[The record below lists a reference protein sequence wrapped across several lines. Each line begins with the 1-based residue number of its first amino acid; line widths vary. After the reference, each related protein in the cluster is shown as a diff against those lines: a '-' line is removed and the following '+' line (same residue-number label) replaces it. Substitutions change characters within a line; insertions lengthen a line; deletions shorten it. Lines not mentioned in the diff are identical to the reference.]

1 MSFFFVDPQSSLRL
15 SHLTVNTNSSRALAA
30 ASARRGLDP
39 DGARATYSSEDDK
52 NASGGGGPGRD
63 DGDEFETDSDEFET
77 DSYRAFK
84 AFCMASGGG
93 AGRGSPSPGQR
104 PPRGASCPPRQVHRR
119 VPSLSREDGGA
130 ASTPPPPSSGRG
142 RREPPYRRMYQRE
155 ERGEEGPGSPA
166 EALTSQAAALLAS
179 PPQSGGRR
187 ASPYSDR
194 GHPDDVSI
202 LTPNSAVAQLDVSV
216 LTPDTFFAP
225 EPHGAA
231 PPSPVRPGLGGVY
244 FGGSAVG
251 THELDAPAAPLPPP
265 SRDGSAFDD
274 LLGDGVDTNEWDAKG
289 RCVRHTH
296 VRLRKR
302 KVFGGWRVLMSACP
316 GEFLPFFASRILIE
330 MLNVLEHLGGE

>member
-1 MSFFFVDPQSSLRL
+1 
-15 SHLTVNTNSSRALAA
+15 
-30 ASARRGLDP
+30 
-39 DGARATYSSEDDK
+39 
-52 NASGGGGPGRD
+52 
-63 DGDEFETDSDEFET
+63 
-77 DSYRAFK
+77 
-84 AFCMASGGG
+84 MASGGG
-93 AGRGSPSPGQR
+93 AGAGRGSPPAQR

-166 EALTSQAAALLAS
+166 EALTSQAAALLGS
-179 PPQSGGRR
+179 PPPPGGRHR

-202 LTPNSAVAQLDVSV
+202 LTPNSAVAGLDVSV

-289 RCVRHTH
+289 RCVRHPH

-330 MLNVLEHLGGE
+330 MLNALEHLGGE